1 MVSVDLI
8 GISVVH
14 TKNKDRSHL
23 SLFKETVGGG
33 SGFSHPVNV
42 TMTFAS
48 VASLGNGGA

>member
-1 MVSVDLI
+1 MISVDLI

-14 TKNKDRSHL
+14 TKNKDRSAL

-33 SGFSHPVNV
+33 SGFSRV

-48 VASLGNGGA
+48 VAPLGNSGA